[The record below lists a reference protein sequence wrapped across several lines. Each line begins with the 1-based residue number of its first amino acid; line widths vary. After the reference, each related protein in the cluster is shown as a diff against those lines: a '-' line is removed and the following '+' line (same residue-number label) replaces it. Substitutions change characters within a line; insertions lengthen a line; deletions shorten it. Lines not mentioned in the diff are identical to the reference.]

1 MWHRTMEHHVT
12 ISQTHLLGSW
22 YVGCVSR
29 KGGQEMAKI
38 SSQVA
43 KVVSI
48 TSKVGKEIVYA
59 NRFFQ
64 GTV

>member
-1 MWHRTMEHHVT
+1 
-12 ISQTHLLGSW
+12 
-22 YVGCVSR
+22 
-29 KGGQEMAKI
+29 MAKI